1 MNTYASQHPADK
13 TPLYE
18 PVHATGGLRTPPK
31 RALHEQLRRQ
41 FLVCVQAFRKD
52 ETPSSTEMK
61 RLTEAHIPQFLSC
74 MNC

>member
-18 PVHATGGLRTPPK
+18 PVHATGGLRTPLK

-41 FLVCVQAFRKD
+41 ILVCFQAFRKD
-52 ETPSSTEMK
+52 GTLSGTAVK
-61 RLTEAHIPQFLSC
+61 RLTEAHISQCLSS
-74 MNC
+74 